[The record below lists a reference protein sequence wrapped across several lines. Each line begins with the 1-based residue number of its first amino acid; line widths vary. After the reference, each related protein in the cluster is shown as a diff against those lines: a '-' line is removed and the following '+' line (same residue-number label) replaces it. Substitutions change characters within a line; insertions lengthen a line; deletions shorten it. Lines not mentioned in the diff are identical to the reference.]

1 MRIVPDI
8 APDPTAF
15 MRPSARVPRVTEN
28 RPPTLAV
35 RAERAA
41 VSLDISHGSF
51 LSLVREGKMPK
62 PIRVPGHSGLV
73 LYDFEAV
80 RNAWQ
85 ALIEAGET
93 NDINEW
99 D

>member
-1 MRIVPDI
+1 
-8 APDPTAF
+8 
-15 MRPSARVPRVTEN
+15 
-28 RPPTLAV
+28 
-35 RAERAA
+35 
-41 VSLDISHGSF
+41 
-51 LSLVREGKMPK
+51 MPK